1 MLDSETE
8 TNIEEDGEVFSQRLT
23 YNSQDDA
30 RSITIASP
38 AHKDLQSLN
47 LVMHAH
53 KNGYWHNHAKVT
65 NHKQN
70 PD

>member
-38 AHKDLQSLN
+38 AHKDLQSLD

-65 NHKQN
+65 NHKSRLI
-70 PD
+70 